1 VITPK
6 GLRMTNRV
14 FKKPEGAIDERN
26 SIEFLRPKELA
37 LEVEEG
43 IREVGAPILEGT
55 FVDSMPNRYNASKL
69 DFKFETEDGKTII
82 VNGSGN
88 LGYNMK
94 LVNVG
99 DYVQVLYHGKK
110 EATTG
115 QYAGTPMHQFEVLT
129 AE

>member
-1 VITPK
+1 
-6 GLRMTNRV
+6 MTQRI
-14 FKKPEGAIDERN
+14 FKKPEGAESN
-26 SIEFLRPKELA
+26 GGIEFLRPKELA
-37 LEVEEG
+37 LEIDEG
-43 IREVGAPILEGT
+43 IREAGAPILEGT
-55 FVDSMPNRYNASKL
+55 FVDSMPNRYNADKL

-82 VNGSGN
+82 VNGAGN

-110 EATTG
+110 EATSGT
-115 QYAGTPMHQFEVLT
+115 YAGTAMHSFEVLT

>member
-1 VITPK
+1 
-6 GLRMTNRV
+6 MTNRV
-14 FKKPEGAIDERN
+14 FKKPEGSESAAGG
-26 SIEFLRPKELA
+26 IEFLRPAELA
-37 LEVEEG
+37 QEIEEG
-43 IREVGAPILEGT
+43 IREAGPILEGT
-55 FVDSMPNRYNASKL
+55 FVDSMPNKYNNSKL

-82 VNGSGN
+82 LNGAGN

-115 QYAGTPMHQFEVLT
+115 NYAGTLMHQFDVLT